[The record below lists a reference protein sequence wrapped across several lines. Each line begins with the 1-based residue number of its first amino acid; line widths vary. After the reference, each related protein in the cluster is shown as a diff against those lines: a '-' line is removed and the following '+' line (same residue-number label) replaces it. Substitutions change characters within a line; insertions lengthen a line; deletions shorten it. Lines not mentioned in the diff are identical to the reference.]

1 MRVYV
6 QVPVTGRKFEEA
18 LRECDE
24 RCVEIAAKG
33 HDAVNPL
40 RALDFPEN
48 TTSREAIG
56 KCVALLMTCDAIYA
70 HPNVTNPSEKEK
82 ISSGCLAEA
91 CAALAYGLKF
101 IYDKLQDDKEG
112 VDVATECDDEC
123 AKQLVATTALYKV
136 TPHCLILRDRNGD
149 NFGSSIW
156 GNVVIIAMML
166 SAKINQGGE
175 FKKVFEIAQLSRD
188 LHYGIDN

>member
-6 QVPVTGRKFEEA
+6 QVPVTGRTFEEA

-24 RCVEIAAKG
+24 RCETIAAKG

-40 RALDFPEN
+40 QALDFTKDTP
-48 TTSREAIG
+48 SREAIG
-56 KCVALLMTCDAIYA
+56 KCIALLMTCDAIYA
-70 HPNVTNPSEKEK
+70 HPNVTNPSEREK

-101 IYDKLQDDKEG
+101 FYDDFHDNEED
-112 VDVATECDDEC
+112 VDVATECDDDNAE
-123 AKQLVATTALYKV
+123 QFVATTALYKV
-136 TPHCLILRDRNGD
+136 TPSGLILCDREGYK
-149 NFGSSIW
+149 FGSSIW
-156 GNVVIIAMML
+156 GNVFNIAMML

-175 FKKVFEIAQLSRD
+175 FKKAFEIAQLLRD
-188 LHYGIDN
+188 